1 MQCSKVTNN
10 DKHYVD
16 VKLKD
21 GVCVS
26 IPPGVH
32 IEDVDVANLQE
43 IKDKVTIIQDL
54 TEVQRES
61 GKTKIFG

>member
-21 GVCVS
+21 GVCVR